1 MDHSMDRVRLDN
13 TVSGESLPQSPSQ
26 LALFMD
32 GSDITFPSLSPSQ
45 QAFMHEFTLEE
56 VEQAIAD
63 MATGKA
69 PGPDGFPIELYRK
82 YIDKLAPL
90 LLKVLRGIWRGESVP
105 ETFYDANIIVLRKEG
120 KDPLDCGSYRPISL
134 VNVDYKIFTKILAT
148 RLNTIILDLIHLDQT
163 GFMPGKSTSINIR
176 RVQSVIQY
184 SSLEPDNKW
193 ALASL
198 DAAKA
203 FDSLEWSFLSA
214 CLQRKPLDD
223 RGRKKLE
230 KLLNQSRQDIGQLTE
245 QLLQTQ
251 EDLTLKDQKIKEL
264 QKQNELRVMEIHHV
278 KSQMEVTKKS
288 LQILQEETTIQCSL
302 LEAEIRR
309 QAEKVEVLESQNV
322 LKGVHLTDNS
332 TQCDIIDCM
341 FRYNDVHIT
350 TNNQEEEPTVV
361 DEEIPLMDEHNKL
374 QDFTMELKSIYADSD
389 LVDDMTKPESQE
401 SNSLSFPVI
410 EQNTAAKSLNPEE
423 DRASPVPTLSNMEE
437 NNSTSPHLPTNNK
450 PPMTPPPALPTIQS
464 DANILP
470 GVDDCLDLDFQ
481 TSSVVSQEITPSSG
495 SKLEPIIL
503 THKNDVLA
511 ICQPNAEEVPVGS
524 NVSFTLPNI
533 TIPDNETDEVNHVIS
548 SDERYMSPTSKAT
561 AQSVQDKNSV
571 SIHLI
576 PIERSNPII
585 SLSPDEDTIP
595 IKTTED
601 LYNTTAPEC
610 HQDAPRSIS
619 VAPPEKNTPARSVMS
634 PQAKELNTLL
644 SAQSSSVHS
653 LKTYP
658 ITNMNINMEDQSLCT
673 TSNSLPEIKNQAT
686 EATQEDVS
694 AKEIEKGSIVS
705 ISTDSRHQS
714 SELQTLS
721 DRLLETECKGEAAKV
736 ETSDSGDDDTRLW
749 WLSERLRKCVAEIRN
764 LLNTEGFH
772 SLADVLEEGI
782 QDQSSEVLSTNLT
795 QLENFPAV
803 LQSLLHNIAKKR
815 SEHEELRDG
824 HSQDSV
830 IRKASSLPLKHTEEQ
845 SQTRDELPMKTYLSY
860 DFGHPSSLIFT
871 RTDEEHNKRELQ
883 QACSQGRIPIDIYQD
898 TSRMM
903 SRYRVLCQERLR
915 CLVWG
920 YVQYISWNRAESLL
934 KRQCLIRSETSP
946 VLHKLQKRK
955 DQAFLEWRDKL
966 LKSQEQRLQLSAVL
980 NQTLQGVHEDT
991 GIFLIKPLIS
1001 SSGRSVPEIHKE
1013 VNSKRPVQRAFSPT
1027 LCQGGISCHGISP
1040 NHVTKKWKYVHT
1052 HKELRPLVV
1061 TPKLLE
1067 MDVHRYLCHE
1077 CCVMSQLRHSSPALL
1092 LRGSI
1097 QKNLVHVRR
1106 NVAFPA
1112 LSEIERRGK

>member
-1 MDHSMDRVRLDN
+1 
-13 TVSGESLPQSPSQ
+13 
-26 LALFMD
+26 
-32 GSDITFPSLSPSQ
+32 
-45 QAFMHEFTLEE
+45 
-56 VEQAIAD
+56 
-63 MATGKA
+63 
-69 PGPDGFPIELYRK
+69 
-82 YIDKLAPL
+82 
-90 LLKVLRGIWRGESVP
+90 
-105 ETFYDANIIVLRKEG
+105 
-120 KDPLDCGSYRPISL
+120 
-134 VNVDYKIFTKILAT
+134 
-148 RLNTIILDLIHLDQT
+148 
-163 GFMPGKSTSINIR
+163 
-176 RVQSVIQY
+176 
-184 SSLEPDNKW
+184 
-193 ALASL
+193 
-198 DAAKA
+198 
-203 FDSLEWSFLSA
+203 
-214 CLQRKPLDD
+214 
-223 RGRKKLE
+223 
-230 KLLNQSRQDIGQLTE
+230 
-245 QLLQTQ
+245 
-251 EDLTLKDQKIKEL
+251 
-264 QKQNELRVMEIHHV
+264 MEIHHA

-288 LQILQEETTIQCSL
+288 LQILQEETTIQRSL

-309 QAEKVEVLESQNV
+309 QAEKMEVLESQKV
-322 LKGVHLTDNS
+322 LKGIHLTDNS
-332 TQCDIIDCM
+332 TQCNIIDRM
-341 FRYNDVHIT
+341 FRYSDVHIT

-361 DEEIPLMDEHNKL
+361 DEEIPLMVEHNKL
-374 QDFTMELKSIYADSD
+374 QDFTMELKSIYTDSD
-389 LVDDMTKPESQE
+389 LMDDMTKPESQE

-410 EQNTAAKSLNPEE
+410 EENTAAKSLNPEE
-423 DRASPVPTLSNMEE
+423 DRANPVPTSSNMEE
-437 NNSTSPHLPTNNK
+437 NNSTSRHLPTNNK

-470 GVDDCLDLDFQ
+470 GVNDCLDLDFQ
-481 TSSVVSQEITPSSG
+481 TSSVSQEITLSSEI
-495 SKLEPIIL
+495 KLEPIIL
-503 THKNDVLA
+503 TYKNDVLA
-511 ICQPNAEEVPVGS
+511 ICQPKSEEVPVGS

-533 TIPDNETDEVNHVIS
+533 TIPDNETDEVNHVVS
-548 SDERYMSPTSKAT
+548 SDERYTSPTSKAA
-561 AQSVQDKNSV
+561 AQSLQDKKND

-576 PIERSNPII
+576 PIERSSPII
-585 SLSPDEDTIP
+585 SLSPDENTIP

-619 VAPPEKNTPARSVMS
+619 VALPEKNTPARSVMS

-721 DRLLETECKGEAAKV
+721 DRLLEAECKMGPTIHSRQGEAAKV

-764 LLNTEGFH
+764 LLITEGFH

-782 QDQSSEVLSTNLT
+782 QDNSSEILSTNLT
-795 QLENFPAV
+795 QLDNFPAV
-803 LQSLLHNIAKKR
+803 LQSLLHYIARKR

-883 QACSQGRIPIDIYQD
+883 QACSQGRISTDIYQE

-915 CLVWG
+915 CLVLG
-920 YVQYISWNRAESLL
+920 YVQYISWNKAESLL

-946 VLHKLQKRK
+946 VLYKLQKRK

-966 LKSQEQRLQLSAVL
+966 LKSQDQRMQLSAVL

-1001 SSGRSVPEIHKE
+1001 SSGRSVLEIRKE
-1013 VNSKRPVQRAFSPT
+1013 VNSKRPVQRTFSPT
-1027 LCQGGISCHGISP
+1027 LCQGGILCHGISP

-1052 HKELRPLVV
+1052 HKELQPLVV

-1067 MDVHRYLCHE
+1067 MDVHRYLCQE
-1077 CCVMSQLRHSSPALL
+1077 CCVMSQLRHSSPGLP
-1092 LRGSI
+1092 LRGAI
-1097 QKNLVHVRR
+1097 QKNFVHVRR